1 MGKTLKSITR
11 DLMVGSIPYT
21 TLVRD
26 SNANP
31 KYTGYEPEV
40 NIILD
45 CRCEQTSKSW
55 SPSKRS
61 FLIQ

>member
-1 MGKTLKSITR
+1 
-11 DLMVGSIPYT
+11 MVGSIPYT